1 MEFTMHKG
9 IATVSLIAL
18 AALAGCKKHD
28 PDATSAA
35 PAAVPEAAPAA
46 ATPTAEPAA
55 AAPSAAPPSEAQAKL
70 DYATMEDGYIND
82 ASAQWATSARASSA
96 FGDADTLPAD
106 SHDQSTAWQAT
117 GGVNGEEWTNNHQ
130 DIGFDWL
137 QLDYERPVS
146 ATAVRAVV
154 NATAAE
160 SMTKVELI
168 GVDGAAHTV
177 WSGISD
183 THRDERGSRTWFVR
197 TFDATPYP
205 VKSVKLTF
213 ANNVSTGY
221 KNVDAVQ
228 LVGK

>member
-1 MEFTMHKG
+1 MHKG
-9 IATVSLIAL
+9 IATASLIAL

-28 PDATSAA
+28 AEAPADTTAAQAPA
-35 PAAVPEAAPAA
+35 PAATTTPAP
-46 ATPTAEPAA
+46 
-55 AAPSAAPPSEAQAKL
+55 AAPSAPADGEKSEAQAKL

-82 ASAQWATSARASSA
+82 ANAQWAIAAKASSS
-96 FGDADTLPAD
+96 FGDAGKQPPD
-106 SHDQSTAWQAT
+106 SHDSNTPWQAT
-117 GGVNGEEWTNNHQ
+117 GAVNGDEWTNDNQ

-146 ATAVRAVV
+146 ATAVRAVLDE
-154 NATAAE
+154 NAVK
-160 SMTKVELI
+160 SITKVELI

-177 WSGISD
+177 WSGVSD
-183 THRDERGSRTWFVR
+183 TGRDERGSRTWFVR

-213 ANNVSTGY
+213 ANNVSSGY
-221 KNVDAVQ
+221 KTVDAVQ